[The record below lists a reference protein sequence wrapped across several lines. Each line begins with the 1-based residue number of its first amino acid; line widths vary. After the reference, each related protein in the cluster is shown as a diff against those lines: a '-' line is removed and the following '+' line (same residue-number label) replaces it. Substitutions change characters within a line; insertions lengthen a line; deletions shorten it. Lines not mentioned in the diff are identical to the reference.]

1 MAALLVCGGLDSA
14 RAATGFMY
22 QGRLVDGA
30 SLANGNYELGFRLFD
45 SLSGGAAVGSDLSQ
59 ASVAVSQGLFTVEL
73 DFGAAAFDGSERWLQ
88 ISARPVGSLDPAEVL
103 VPRQPIAVVPYALR
117 SFAGSGNAAE
127 LISGTLPDARLS
139 TGIARTLDVSTTS
152 NALTAQL
159 TQLAASVTSL
169 TSSLVSLSNRV
180 ATLEGNAGASLPA
193 GVVMVSID
201 PADPGLIGMGLSQFT
216 SVEAPGWSN
225 GSTGDAPAARFGHG
239 AVWTGSQLIVWGGTL
254 NGGAVSGVGA
264 LYDPALNLWSPLST
278 LDDPTARSGHTAV

>member
-14 RAATGFMY
+14 RAATGFLY
-22 QGRLVDGA
+22 QGRLADGA

-45 SLSGGAAVGSDLSQ
+45 SLSGGAAVGAELSQ

-225 GSTGDAPAARFGHG
+225 GSTGGRACGPFWAWRR
-239 AVWTGSQLIVWGGTL
+239 
-254 NGGAVSGVGA
+254 
-264 LYDPALNLWSPLST
+264 
-278 LDDPTARSGHTAV
+278 LDWQPVDRLGWYFEWRGCFRCGRHL